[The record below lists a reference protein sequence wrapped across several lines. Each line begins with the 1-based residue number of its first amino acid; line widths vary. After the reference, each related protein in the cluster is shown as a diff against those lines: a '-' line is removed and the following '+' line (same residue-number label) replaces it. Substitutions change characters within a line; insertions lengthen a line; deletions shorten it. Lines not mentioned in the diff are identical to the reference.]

1 MFDHFCI
8 SYRNPTCTS
17 PRLPASKLSP
27 AELLVALAADCGF
40 SPRSIPCI
48 GPRGCAILGRKEPP
62 HLPHLQPTV
71 IVQLFNIFQHITSL
85 VAPRKLQPAARVH
98 IRCSTSLTHILRKA
112 CQKQKKNQARPLGR
126 QPFYVIATANRAL

>member
-1 MFDHFCI
+1 MIIFA
-8 SYRNPTCTS
+8 YPTGI
-17 PRLPASKLSP
+17 LPAPVHGCRRPSCPLPSC
-27 AELLVALAADCGF
+27 LLPWLRTAVF